1 MNMPKNIGDTD
12 RNIRFIAGGA
22 IVLLSLFYTTWWLGL
37 IGLVLIGTAYLRSC
51 PAYMLIGMDTNKK

>member
-22 IVLLSLFYTTWWLGL
+22 IILFGLFYTIWWLGL